1 MVVSMKRSVG
11 QATLARCIENGR
23 ERDRAHG
30 RKTQKITSRFQ
41 TGLMDKNW
49 KRFERRV
56 AERCGGHRVS
66 VADRLTDLDVHHPL
80 LGIECKYR
88 ENLSQYLKDWYQQAK
103 EGSKLNQIPVV
114 AIGEKR
120 SSRIL
125 ALLDFDDLVK
135 LSHALVVEPKE
146 PDNYGGTD

>member
-1 MVVSMKRSVG
+1 
-11 QATLARCIENGR
+11 
-23 ERDRAHG
+23 
-30 RKTQKITSRFQ
+30 
-41 TGLMDKNW
+41 MDKNW
-49 KRFERRV
+49 KHFERRV
-56 AERCGGHRVS
+56 AKRCGGQRISVS
-66 VADRLTDLDVHHPL
+66 DKLTELDVHHPL

-120 SSRIL
+120 SSRIF